1 MLLFVAF
8 QSPSP
13 FPRVC
18 FIVTELANICIH
30 SPPPYAN
37 PFQDSTGLFYG
48 VCKCEHRHVSALE
61 RENNALQC
69 AWKHRRNSLFCVAP
83 QGSRWAS
90 SSWPCSSDTGAPLFV
105 FFTVLPGTR
114 GYVSLFCALTHI
126 SFGLQNKHTT
136 ALGLAHSPP
145 KHKNIM
151 LMRQAQLFP
160 SSPSLSLSFSFNSRL
175 ISPVP
180 LKSRQ
185 AETVNANISLWEI
198 RSIFTNPSYSFLP
211 KSDVWLTHSV
221 FSVMRVN
228 HSAPHR
234 TWRHRPLRSTEE
246 TILTAHYIQTCYTVT
261 DALWRVWL
269 WCRMQV
275 IKKIKI
281 YICGTAPWLNQ
292 ANVKIYAT

>member
-1 MLLFVAF
+1 MF

-18 FIVTELANICIH
+18 FFVTELANICIH

-37 PFQDSTGLFYG
+37 LFQDSTGLFYG

-61 RENNALQC
+61 QENKALQC
-69 AWKHRRNSLFCVAP
+69 AWKHRRNTLFCVAP

-90 SSWPCSSDTGAPLFV
+90 SSWPCCSDTGAPLFV
-105 FFTVLPGTR
+105 FFTVHPGTR
-114 GYVSLFCALTHI
+114 GYVSLFCALTHT
-126 SFGLQNKHTT
+126 FGLQNKHTT

-160 SSPSLSLSFSFNSRL
+160 SSLFLSFNNSRL

-185 AETVNANISLWEI
+185 AETVNANISLREI
-198 RSIFTNPSYSFLP
+198 RSIFTNPSHPFLP
-211 KSDVWLTHSV
+211 KFDVWLTHSY
-221 FSVMRVN
+221 SV
-228 HSAPHR
+228 
-234 TWRHRPLRSTEE
+234 
-246 TILTAHYIQTCYTVT
+246 
-261 DALWRVWL
+261 
-269 WCRMQV
+269 
-275 IKKIKI
+275 
-281 YICGTAPWLNQ
+281 
-292 ANVKIYAT
+292 